1 MINRAVEGM
10 GVMERAVELT
20 KAGESYVMATV
31 VWRQGPSSGQTGS
44 RAIVTAAGQLYG
56 WVGGACAE
64 PVLIREAKA
73 VLDEGEAKLIWLGQ
87 EADFL
92 GMHVPDGTITI
103 PISCQSEGALQ
114 IFIEPIKTVPQL
126 LIVGRSP
133 MALTLANLAQDLDW
147 NVAIVDGN
155 ELSASLVTPSSVVII
170 ATQGHG
176 DEDALEIALE
186 NEPRY
191 VGLVA
196 SSKRGAVVLAY
207 LADRGL
213 SPAKLAKIKVPVG
226 LDLGRT
232 THREMAVSILAELVQ
247 LRASGEFSKSV
258 KSKTELI
265 IIDDV
270 IDLVCGMSVAPTKSN
285 NPFIFEDSTYY
296 FCCTGCRTTFERD
309 PHVYRNKVAQ

>member
-1 MINRAVEGM
+1 
-10 GVMERAVELT
+10 MERAVELT

-258 KSKTELI
+258 KTKTELI

>member
-44 RAIVTAAGQLYG
+44 RAIVTAEGQIYG
-56 WVGGACAE
+56 WIGGACAE

-73 VLDEGEAKLIWLGQ
+73 VLEQGEAKLIWLGQ

-92 GMHVPDGTITI
+92 GMHVPDGVITI

-133 MALTLANLAQDLDW
+133 MALTLANLAQNLDW

-213 SPAKLAKIKVPVG
+213 SPAKLEKIKVPVG

-258 KSKTELI
+258 NTKTELI

-270 IDLVCGMSVAPTKSN
+270 IDLVCGMSVAPTKSS
-285 NPFIFEDSTYY
+285 NPFIFEDTTYY
-296 FCCTGCRTTFERD
+296 FCCTGCRTTFEKD